1 MKRLTKSGTPYFVF
15 GNLKG
20 FANITHFITTRHG
33 GVSDGAFASL
43 NMGLGT
49 QDSPLSVLQNRQLL
63 ADAIDI
69 PLEFFVFANQVHGTH
84 VEVISRERRGNGAFS
99 RHNAI
104 VSCDAMVTNEP
115 EICLFVMAAD
125 CVPLLFYDPV
135 KLVIGAAHAG
145 WRGTV
150 KKMAANTILK
160 MQEQYGCSPKNIC
173 VGIGPSIG
181 PCCYNVGG
189 EVIQEVLQTFGTTE
203 GLINFNNPESAPIL
217 DLWSAN
223 KMQLIEV
230 GVSEENIEIA
240 EICTNCHHDDFFS
253 SRHGKGITGR
263 FGAGIMIK

>member
-1 MKRLTKSGTPYFVF
+1 MQREFLGSASSVAEEQIALGRGKRGPRLVAQVVHPDEVQGTDRWD
-15 GNLKG
+15 
-20 FANITHFITTRHG
+20 IER
-33 GVSDGAFASL
+33 
-43 NMGLGT
+43 
-49 QDSPLSVLQNRQLL
+49 VLQ
-63 ADAIDI
+63 
-69 PLEFFVFANQVHGTH
+69 
-84 VEVISRERRGNGAFS
+84 RGP
-99 RHNAI
+99 HI
-104 VSCDAMVTNEP
+104 
-115 EICLFVMAAD
+115 
-125 CVPLLFYDPV
+125 YDPV

-203 GLINFNNPESAPIL
+203 GLINFNNPEFAPIL